1 MQPADQDGRVSMR
14 EDTLLVTT
22 GGDKQETKLADDA
35 AILAAYREHFGIELD
50 RVPRIETR

>member
-1 MQPADQDGRVSMR
+1 MR